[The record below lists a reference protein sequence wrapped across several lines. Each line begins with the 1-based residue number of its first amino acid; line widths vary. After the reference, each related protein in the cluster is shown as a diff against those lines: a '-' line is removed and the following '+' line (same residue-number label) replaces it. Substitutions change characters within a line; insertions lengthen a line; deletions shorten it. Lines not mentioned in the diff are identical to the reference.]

1 MSVWNNLFALIG
13 LILVDLLV
21 TTTRASLL
29 NARWPYLYSL
39 REKNFSEVDRTID
52 LLQRPN
58 LTVALRLA
66 GSAMHFM
73 VLTAGMLLIAQ
84 VYPLFPHPALMSGCL
99 VLGVMLFWMLEYT
112 LEGLALR
119 QAELSAIRLTPAA
132 RVIEWIFRPLSALMI
147 RLRGGV
153 PMVSQRMPGSVTEDE
168 LKNWVEESQPSGG
181 LEEGERKMIASI
193 FQFGDTLC
201 REIMVPRTDV
211 LALEVNTSL
220 PDAIHAVLHSGHSR
234 FPVYDDDTD
243 NIVGLLYAKDLLQLQ
258 AQQEQSIRGLL
269 REAYFIPDAK
279 KVDELLREMQE
290 RGFHMAV
297 VIDEYGGMA
306 GIVTMED
313 IVEEIVGEIRD
324 EYDEK
329 EELPFLEIS
338 PDEFI
343 FLGKID
349 LDDVNELLD
358 TDLESDAAD
367 SLGGFIYDQIG
378 RVPTG
383 GETLEVDGWVLTV
396 EQVSRRRIRKV
407 RARRKEEPTPPQPE
421 EIENG
426 INP

>member
-1 MSVWNNLFALIG
+1 
-13 LILVDLLV
+13 
-21 TTTRASLL
+21 
-29 NARWPYLYSL
+29 
-39 REKNFSEVDRTID
+39 
-52 LLQRPN
+52 
-58 LTVALRLA
+58 
-66 GSAMHFM
+66 
-73 VLTAGMLLIAQ
+73 
-84 VYPLFPHPALMSGCL
+84 
-99 VLGVMLFWMLEYT
+99 MLFWMLEYT

-119 QAELSAIRLTPAA
+119 EVELSALRLTPAA
-132 RVIEWIFRPLSALMI
+132 KIIEWVFRPLSALMI

-153 PMVSQRMPGSVTEDE
+153 PVVSQRTPGSVTDDE

-211 LALEVNTSL
+211 LALDVNTSL
-220 PDAIHAVLHSGHSR
+220 SDAIQAVHHSGHSR
-234 FPVYDDDTD
+234 FPVFDDDTD
-243 NIVGLLYAKDLLQLQ
+243 NIVGLLYAKDLLQPQ
-258 AQQEQSIRGLL
+258 AQQELSIRGLL
-269 REAYFIPDAK
+269 REAYFVPDAK

-290 RGFHMAV
+290 RGFHLAV

-306 GIVTMED
+306 GIVTLED

-343 FLGKID
+343 FQGKIN

-383 GETLEVDGWVLTV
+383 GEMVEVDGWVLIV

-407 RARRKEEPTPPQPE
+407 RAQRRAEPAPPQPE
-421 EIENG
+421 EIEDG
-426 INP
+426 TNP

>member
-1 MSVWNNLFALIG
+1 MSVWNNILALIG

-21 TTTRASLL
+21 TTTRACLL

-39 REKNFSEVDRTID
+39 REKNPSEVERTID

-66 GSAMHFM
+66 GSSMHFL
-73 VLTAGMLLIAQ
+73 VLTAGVLLVMQ
-84 VYPLFPHPALMSGCL
+84 VYPLFPRLVVLGGCL
-99 VLGVMLFWMLEYT
+99 LLGVVLFWMLEFT
-112 LEGLALR
+112 VEGLALR
-119 QAELSAIRLTPAA
+119 TVELSAVRLTPAA
-132 RVIEWIFRPLSALMI
+132 RVIEWVFRPLSALMI
-147 RLRGGV
+147 ELRGGV
-153 PMVSQRMPGSVTEDE
+153 PVVSQRTPGSVTDDE

-220 PDAIHAVLHSGHSR
+220 PEAIHAVLHSGHSR

-269 REAYFIPDAK
+269 REAYFVPDAK

-290 RGFHMAV
+290 RGFHLAV

-306 GIVTMED
+306 GIVTLED

-343 FLGKID
+343 FQGKIN
-349 LDDVNELLD
+349 LDDVNELLE

-383 GETLEVDGWVLTV
+383 GEILEVDGWVLMV

-407 RARRKEEPTPPQPE
+407 RAQRREEPTPQHPE
-421 EIENG
+421 EIEDG
-426 INP
+426 TNP

>member
-1 MSVWNNLFALIG
+1 MSVWNNILALIG

-39 REKNFSEVDRTID
+39 REKHLHEAERTID

-66 GSAMHFM
+66 GSAIHFL
-73 VLTAGMLLIAQ
+73 VITAGVLLVMH
-84 VYPLFPHPALMSGCL
+84 VYPIFPRPVVLGGCL
-99 VLGVMLFWMLEYT
+99 LLGVMLFWMLEYA

-119 QAELSAIRLTPAA
+119 EVELSAVRLTPAA
-132 RVIEWIFRPLSALMI
+132 RIIEWVFRPLSALMI
-147 RLRGGV
+147 GLRGGV
-153 PMVSQRMPGSVTEDE
+153 PVVSQRTPGSVTDDE

-211 LALEVNTSL
+211 LALEASTSL

-269 REAYFIPDAK
+269 REAYFVPDAK

-290 RGFHMAV
+290 RGFHLAV

-343 FLGKID
+343 FQGKIN

-383 GETLEVDGWVLTV
+383 GEMVEVDGWVLMV

-407 RARRKEEPTPPQPE
+407 RAQRRAEPAPPQPE
-421 EIENG
+421 EIEDG
-426 INP
+426 TNP

>member
-1 MSVWNNLFALIG
+1 MSVWNNILALIG

-39 REKNFSEVDRTID
+39 REKHLNEAERTID
-52 LLQRPN
+52 LLQRPK

-66 GSAMHFM
+66 GSAMHFL
-73 VLTAGMLLIAQ
+73 VLTAGVLLVMQ
-84 VYPLFPHPALMSGCL
+84 VYPIFPRPVVLGGCL
-99 VLGVMLFWMLEYT
+99 LFGVMLFWLLEYA

-119 QAELSAIRLTPAA
+119 TVELSAVRLTPAA
-132 RVIEWIFRPLSALMI
+132 RVIEWVFRPLSALMI
-147 RLRGGV
+147 GLRGGMPV
-153 PMVSQRMPGSVTEDE
+153 VSQRTPGSVTDDE

-211 LALEVNTSL
+211 LALEANTSL

-269 REAYFIPDAK
+269 REAYFVPDAK

-290 RGFHMAV
+290 RGFHLAV

-306 GIVTMED
+306 GIVTLED

-343 FLGKID
+343 FQGKIN

-383 GETLEVDGWVLTV
+383 GEMVEVDGWVLMV

-407 RARRKEEPTPPQPE
+407 RAQRREEPTPSQPE
-421 EIENG
+421 EIEDG
-426 INP
+426 TNP

>member
-1 MSVWNNLFALIG
+1 MSVWNNILALIG

-39 REKNFSEVDRTID
+39 REKHLNEAERTID
-52 LLQRPN
+52 LLQRPK

-66 GSAMHFM
+66 GSAMHFL
-73 VLTAGMLLIAQ
+73 VLTAGVLLVMQ
-84 VYPLFPHPALMSGCL
+84 VYPIFPRPVVLGGCL
-99 VLGVMLFWMLEYT
+99 LFGVMLFWLLEYA

-119 QAELSAIRLTPAA
+119 TVELSAVRLTPAA
-132 RVIEWIFRPLSALMI
+132 RVIEWVFRPLSALMI
-147 RLRGGV
+147 GLRGGMPV
-153 PMVSQRMPGSVTEDE
+153 VSQRTPGSVTDDE

-211 LALEVNTSL
+211 LALEANTSL

-269 REAYFIPDAK
+269 REAYFVPDAK

-290 RGFHMAV
+290 RGFHLAV

-306 GIVTMED
+306 GIVTLED

-343 FLGKID
+343 FQGKIN

-383 GETLEVDGWVLTV
+383 GEMVEVDGWMLMV

-407 RARRKEEPTPPQPE
+407 RAQRREEPTPSQPE
-421 EIENG
+421 EIEDG
-426 INP
+426 TNP

>member
-1 MSVWNNLFALIG
+1 MSVWNNILALIG

-39 REKNFSEVDRTID
+39 REKHLNEAERTID
-52 LLQRPN
+52 LLQRPK

-66 GSAMHFM
+66 GSAMHFL
-73 VLTAGMLLIAQ
+73 VLTAGVLLVMQ
-84 VYPLFPHPALMSGCL
+84 VYPIFPRPVVLGGCL
-99 VLGVMLFWMLEYT
+99 LFGVMLFWLLEYA

-119 QAELSAIRLTPAA
+119 TVELSAVRLTPAA
-132 RVIEWIFRPLSALMI
+132 RVIEWVFRPLSALMI
-147 RLRGGV
+147 GLRGGMPV
-153 PMVSQRMPGSVTEDE
+153 VSQRTPGSVTDDE

-211 LALEVNTSL
+211 LALEANTSL

-269 REAYFIPDAK
+269 REAYFVPDAK

-290 RGFHMAV
+290 RGFHLAV

-343 FLGKID
+343 FQGKIN

-383 GETLEVDGWVLTV
+383 GEMVEVDGWVLMV

-407 RARRKEEPTPPQPE
+407 RAQRREEPTPSQPE
-421 EIENG
+421 EIEDG
-426 INP
+426 TNP